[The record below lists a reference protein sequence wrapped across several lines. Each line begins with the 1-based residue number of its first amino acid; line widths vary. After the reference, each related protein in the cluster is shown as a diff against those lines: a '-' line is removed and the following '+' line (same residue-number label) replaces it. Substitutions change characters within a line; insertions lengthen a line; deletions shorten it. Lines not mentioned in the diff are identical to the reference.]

1 MKIVLYSS
9 DINLI
14 ARWQKLLEAKYQIFM
29 IDNEKDLLELK
40 DSVLIL
46 STCVNLKD
54 KSFIIS
60 TILNNNNKILVLER
74 TPEINSA
81 KQWLALGINGYGN
94 SLMTSSYMNSAVE
107 YILNNYIWLIPQI
120 TTQLVQTIS
129 SKKEDKKENEEVF
142 SSLTNS
148 EKKVA
153 LLLKDGYSNQNI
165 SEHLKISINTVKS
178 HIKKIY
184 EKLNITDRI
193 SFSNLFSK

>member
-14 ARWQKLLEAKYQIFM
+14 ARWQKFLEAKYQIFM
-29 IDNEKDLLELK
+29 IDSEKDLLELK
-40 DSVLIL
+40 NCVLIL

-54 KSFIIS
+54 KNFKIPA
-60 TILNNNNKILVLER
+60 ILNNDNKILILER

-129 SKKEDKKENEEVF
+129 STKEDKKENEEVF

>member
-54 KSFIIS
+54 KSFIIP

-165 SEHLKISINTVKS
+165 SAHLKISINTVKS

>member
-29 IDNEKDLLELK
+29 IDSEKDLLELK
-40 DSVLIL
+40 NCVLIL

-54 KSFIIS
+54 KSFIIP

-129 SKKEDKKENEEVF
+129 SKKEDNEEVF

>member
-14 ARWQKLLEAKYQIFM
+14 ARWQKLLEAKYQIF
-29 IDNEKDLLELK
+29 IVTEEKSLLEFK

-54 KSFIIS
+54 KSFIIP

-129 SKKEDKKENEEVF
+129 SKKEDNEEVF